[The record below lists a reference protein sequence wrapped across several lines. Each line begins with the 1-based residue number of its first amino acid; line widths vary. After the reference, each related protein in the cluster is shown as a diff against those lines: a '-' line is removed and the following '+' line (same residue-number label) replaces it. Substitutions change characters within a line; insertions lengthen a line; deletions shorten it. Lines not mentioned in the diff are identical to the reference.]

1 VETSMNTKLGPIS
14 ATYSSQASCPRSCP
28 WYRDNPDEA
37 PCYANHG
44 RSVYTT
50 RRLNRSQERNA
61 YRIALAEAKAIDG
74 LTGDRLLRLHV
85 VGDCRTNAS
94 ARVLGAAAR
103 RYSARGNHPRSGRK
117 VWTYTH
123 AWRDVERSS
132 WTDSVSVLA
141 SVERI
146 HDAREA
152 MKRGYAAAIVVG
164 EFQQEQA
171 YPVEGL
177 TVIPCPN
184 QTKGITCRECG
195 LCRNDQRLRKGGLVI
210 AFQAHG
216 RQAASMRKTLMSLSV
231 VLGRIAS

>member
-1 VETSMNTKLGPIS
+1 MAHSTRLVPARPATAVETSMNTKLGPIS

-103 RYSARGNHPRSGRK
+103 RYSARGNHPRS
-117 VWTYTH
+117 
-123 AWRDVERSS
+123 S

>member
-1 VETSMNTKLGPIS
+1 V
-14 ATYSSQASCPRSCP
+14 
-28 WYRDNPDEA
+28 
-37 PCYANHG
+37 
-44 RSVYTT
+44 T

-103 RYSARGNHPRSGRK
+103 RYSARGNHPRTGRK

-123 AWRDVERSS
+123 AWRDVKRSS

-141 SVERI
+141 SVETAA
-146 HDAREA
+146 DAKAA
-152 MKRGYAAAIVVG
+152 MRQGYAAAIVVG
-164 EFQQEQA
+164 EFERDNA

-195 LCRNDQRLRKGGLVI
+195 LCRDDERLRKNGLVI
-210 AFQAHG
+210 AFAAHG
-216 RQAASMRKTLMSLSV
+216 RQAESMRQTLLSLPV
-231 VLGRIAS
+231 V